1 MEDSDPWIE
10 KYRPNNLDDIVGH
23 KNILVTLKKLI
34 NNKKFPHVLFFG
46 PPGTGKTSTI
56 LACAREIYGKSY
68 KNMTL
73 ELNGSDDRG
82 IKVIR
87 EQIKDF
93 SNYNQLFCNGVKIVI
108 LDEADSMT
116 YDAQFALRRVIE
128 NYTHNTRF
136 CLICNYISKII
147 PALQSR
153 CITFRFSNVNSNES
167 LKKLKNICE
176 LENISYNLAGLN
188 LICKICEG
196 DMRRCINILQSVAMT
211 NNIVNTSNVYK
222 FSDEPN
228 EKIFKHITNIFFE
241 NEFSKSYE
249 YINDIKC
256 KYNIS
261 LIFITRHLI
270 DYVINSD
277 IPEEKLSKIII
288 NIGELEKYISNNGN
302 DFIQTCG
309 LISCFS

>member
-56 LACAREIYGKSY
+56 LACAREIYGKNY